1 MKNRQIAALLLCGAM
16 SLSLLAGCA
25 GKQPAAAP
33 TQTQTSAQEESAA
46 AVQPEETAPEETT
59 QENSTVLSIAE
70 QGVFSAGGITV
81 TSDGTFDPENQWEE
95 TGAGQTAH
103 VDHAN
108 VLYQIPAE
116 ETGLPMVFLHGY
128 GQSRMGWM
136 TTPDGREGW
145 SEMFLR
151 KGHGVFL
158 IDEPRRG
165 EAGATSVSGD
175 ISTKTLDQR
184 WYTQFRIGRWENG
197 ESVVNEGSQFPND
210 AASVDQFFR
219 QMTPDTG
226 MTSDMGGDFDNETVA
241 KAVAATIDE
250 VYERTGK
257 NSILVTHSQGGGP
270 GWTAV
275 QHTDHIAAIV
285 AIEPGGA
292 PGADSED
299 MQKRIERFGLTGK
312 FAYRGYPTTFW
323 DIYQTGG
330 HAVRATVSEMGP
342 ELLSRILG
350 LSEAQTGV
358 LQIVF
363 RVADDRGLLL
373 DDLKDLRALLNYVN
387 DHKEDYRMKYGNI
400 TTQSVAA
407 ILRALL
413 PLEKEGGEL
422 FFGEPV
428 LDVNDWIRTDA
439 EGRGMVNV
447 LDCVKLVQNPTLY
460 ASFLLWLLSE
470 LFETMPEVGDLEK
483 PKLVFFF
490 DEAHMLFRD
499 APAVLVQKIEQTVK
513 LIRSRGIGVFFVTQS
528 PADVP
533 DTVLAQLSNRVQHA
547 LRAYTPTELK
557 AVRVAAQA
565 FRENPAFNAE
575 DAIME
580 LGVGEALT
588 SFLGEDGIPAM
599 VQRTKIICPQSL
611 MGAPEA
617 MTRAKTILR
626 DGMEKYDEAE
636 DNVSAYEVLADETQ
650 AAEEALAQERER
662 LEEEK
667 RAAEEEKRAAEEE
680 KQRRKQAEADEKRAQ
695 KLEDEAR
702 RRAQKLE
709 DEERRRAQKLED
721 EARRKAEREKEKKEA
736 EEKRKAERIRS
747 KIETQL
753 ISAGGQMLKRGLLG
767 ILKK

>member
-1 MKNRQIAALLLCGAM
+1 MGAFSVAQRQIGGYNESQKKQITTYTEVGANM
-16 SLSLLAGCA
+16 YDNGKIYLGLSGEDRVEL
-25 GKQPAAAP
+25 P
-33 TQTQTSAQEESAA
+33 
-46 AVQPEETAPEETT
+46 
-59 QENSTVLSIAE
+59 LSMC
-70 QGVFSAGGITV
+70 
-81 TSDGTFDPENQWEE
+81 NR
-95 TGAGQTAH
+95 H
-103 VDHAN
+103 
-108 VLYQIPAE
+108 
-116 ETGLPMVFLHGY
+116 GL
-128 GQSRMGWM
+128 
-136 TTPDGREGW
+136 
-145 SEMFLR
+145 
-151 KGHGVFL
+151 
-158 IDEPRRG
+158 I
-165 EAGATSVSGD
+165 AGATG
-175 ISTKTLDQR
+175 
-184 WYTQFRIGRWENG
+184 
-197 ESVVNEGSQFPND
+197 
-210 AASVDQFFR
+210 
-219 QMTPDTG
+219 
-226 MTSDMGGDFDNETVA
+226 
-241 KAVAATIDE
+241 
-250 VYERTGK
+250 TGK
-257 NSILVTHSQGGGP
+257 TVTMKVLAESLSDAGVPVFLCDVKG
-270 GWTAV
+270 
-275 QHTDHIAAIV
+275 DV
-285 AIEPGGA
+285 AGICA
-292 PGADSED
+292 PGVDSED
-299 MQKRIERFGLTGK
+299 MQKRIECFGLTGK
-312 FAYRGYPTTFW
+312 FAYQGYPTTFW

-350 LSEAQTGV
+350 LSEAQEGV

-363 RVADDRGLLL
+363 RIADDRGLLL
-373 DDLKDLRALLNYVN
+373 DDLKDLRALLNYTN
-387 DHKEDYRMKYGNI
+387 DHREDYRMKYGNI

-422 FFGEPV
+422 FFGEPA
-428 LDVNDWIRTDA
+428 LDVNDWIRTDSN
-439 EGRGMVNV
+439 GRGMINV

-470 LFETMPEVGDLEK
+470 LFETMPEVGDQEK

-533 DTVLAQLSNRVQHA
+533 NTVLAQLSNRVQHA

-557 AVRVAAQA
+557 AVRVAAQS

-575 DAIME
+575 EAIME

-617 MTRAKTILR
+617 MMRAKAILR
-626 DGMEKYDEAE
+626 DGMDKYDEAV
-636 DNVSAYEVLADETQ
+636 DNVSAYEVLADEVK
-650 AAEEALAQERER
+650 AAEDALAQEQER
-662 LEEEK
+662 LEEK
-667 RAAEEEKRAAEEE
+667 KRAAEEE
-680 KQRRKQAEADEKRAQ
+680 KQRQKQAEADEKRAQ